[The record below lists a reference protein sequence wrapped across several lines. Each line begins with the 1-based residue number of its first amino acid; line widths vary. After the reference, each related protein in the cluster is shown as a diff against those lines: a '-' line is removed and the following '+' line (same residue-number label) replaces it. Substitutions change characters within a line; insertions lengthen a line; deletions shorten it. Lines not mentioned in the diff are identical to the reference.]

1 MTDLLTR
8 LKDWENVYP
17 CDMDKPDGNL
27 YGEAYEA
34 LSKAIA
40 KLEAIKLWVD
50 GLSYYTDPSYKPAP
64 VFRDLPELIK
74 ELKS

>member
-8 LKDWENVYP
+8 LKDWETVYP

-34 LSKAIA
+34 LTKAMLIINA
-40 KLEAIKLWVD
+40 YVEDEGYVPKRVDKLYE
-50 GLSYYTDPSYKPAP
+50 
-64 VFRDLPELIK
+64 ELVALTMNGDSH
-74 ELKS
+74 E

>member
-27 YGEAYEA
+27 YGEALEA
-34 LSKAIA
+34 LSKAIV
-40 KLEAIKLWVD
+40 KLEEISAWVED
-50 GLSYYTDPSYKPAP
+50 LGMYADYGHVPVPAFRGLPQ
-64 VFRDLPELIK
+64 LIK